1 MHRPAAR
8 RVFLASIIHL
18 PVLLVAMVV
27 EVLVRAVW

>member
-1 MHRPAAR
+1 
-8 RVFLASIIHL
+8 VFLASIIHL